1 MSMIRKS
8 MPSRHDPMGGNR
20 FSKKIMLKNKK
31 GMIQA
36 STLSLALAL
45 LIAGATSVLAAA
57 SEADFKAAYAAAEAA
72 NKEAGALRNQWTVT
86 AAALANAKK
95 AADKGDFDQAIASSK
110 EAEALAKASIY
121 QATSEKTLW
130 KELEIR

>member
-1 MSMIRKS
+1 MSMMR
-8 MPSRHDPMGGNR
+8 
-20 FSKKIMLKNKK
+20 L
-31 GMIQA
+31 
-36 STLSLALAL
+36 STLSLASAL
-45 LIAGATSVLAAA
+45 LIAAATSALAAG

-86 AAALANAKK
+86 AAALAAAKK
-95 AADKGDFDQAIASSK
+95 AADGGDFDQAIAQSK

-130 KELEIR
+130 KDLEIR